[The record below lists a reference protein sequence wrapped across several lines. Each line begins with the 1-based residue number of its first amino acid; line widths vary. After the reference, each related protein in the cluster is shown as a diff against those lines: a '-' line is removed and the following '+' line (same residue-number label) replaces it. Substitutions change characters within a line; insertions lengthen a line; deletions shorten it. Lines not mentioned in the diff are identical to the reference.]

1 MSTDIGSRMIKGDA
15 VIYHSTGNGMAR
27 GIASNVMSY
36 IGHAGINKLA
46 SLVKGSGN
54 KVTGGQRAHKKKA
67 GHPKKAKKHIRK
79 K

>member
-1 MSTDIGSRMIKGDA
+1 MSTSISSRMVKGDG
-15 VIYHSTGNGMAR
+15 VKYHSTGNCMAR
-27 GIASNVMSY
+27 GIASNVISY

-67 GHPKKAKKHIRK
+67 GHPKKTKSYKKK
-79 K
+79 